1 MATFKVLKA
10 LRPGLPVVAFN
21 LGCENATYASFVSRY
36 VDFIAASVCILTV
49 FSWTVYSRKKV
60 VIKKITV

>member
-10 LRPGLPVVAFN
+10 LRPGLPVGAYD
-21 LGCENATYASFVSRY
+21 LGCENVTSALFVSRY
-36 VDFIAASVCILTV
+36 VDFIAAGVCVLTV
-49 FSWTVYSRKKV
+49 FSWTVCSRKKV